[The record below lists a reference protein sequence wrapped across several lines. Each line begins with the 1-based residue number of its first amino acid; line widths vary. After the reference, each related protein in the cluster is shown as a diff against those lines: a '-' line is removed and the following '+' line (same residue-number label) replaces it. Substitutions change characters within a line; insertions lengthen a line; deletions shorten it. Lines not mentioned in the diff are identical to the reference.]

1 MSTIL
6 IASQGTRLR
15 GAERLRENRSS
26 FERWN
31 YRNSAGH
38 ASEQTRRRQYDTIRM
53 FLNTRLSKLAEILK
67 AANVFFFFQKWRTLL
82 LFSATVDKID
92 RGKIVRRSLAAPCSF
107 RIDFNDM
114 ERTLFHKGSTLYS
127 GIER

>member
-67 AANVFFFFQKWRTLL
+67 AANVFLFPEMAHFIT
-82 LFSATVDKID
+82 LFSH
-92 RGKIVRRSLAAPCSF
+92 GGQ
-107 RIDFNDM
+107 N
-114 ERTLFHKGSTLYS
+114 
-127 GIER
+127 